1 MQRGVVEGLQR
12 ALQGRMPPEQQ
23 HEWLGTKTTTTTT
36 TTTEEDWKYV
46 FLTEPDLLLYTKPW
60 ILPLLQTGLDQGL
73 SFFPHRL
80 QPLPHQ
86 ADFPS
91 TTTTKATTASS
102 TASSTQLQK
111 QKHRLLP
118 NHVAPFSNITTLQ
131 FFQDSCCDEM
141 TNAYPGRAH
150 EFGWRQHQ
158 VPCDD
163 WWWTCGYKNNNK
175 NNNNNNTNTN
185 NTSQQMHSKNETAML
200 MQEAHKRL
208 IPYPMMR
215 LQGGSGV
222 VFGSTEQGRR
232 CMSSKTRCHSH

>member
-1 MQRGVVEGLQR
+1 LCNMQRGVVEGLQR

-23 HEWLGTKTTTTTT
+23 HEWLGTKTATAA
-36 TTTEEDWKYV
+36 EDWNYV
-46 FLTEPDLLLYTKPW
+46 FLTEPDLLLNTKPW
-60 ILPLLQTGLDQGL
+60 ILPLLQTGLNQGL

-91 TTTTKATTASS
+91 TTTISTT
-102 TASSTQLQK
+102 TTTTTTQLQQNK
-111 QKHRLLP
+111 QQQLLLP

-141 TNAYPGRAH
+141 TNEYPGRAL

-158 VPCDD
+158 FPCND
-163 WWWTCGYKNNNK
+163 WWWTCGYNYNNNTK
-175 NNNNNNTNTN
+175 SNNTNT
-185 NTSQQMHSKNETAML
+185 SQRMHSKNETAMM
-200 MQEAHKRL
+200 MQEAHQRL

-232 CMSSKTRCHSH
+232 CVPSKTRCHSH